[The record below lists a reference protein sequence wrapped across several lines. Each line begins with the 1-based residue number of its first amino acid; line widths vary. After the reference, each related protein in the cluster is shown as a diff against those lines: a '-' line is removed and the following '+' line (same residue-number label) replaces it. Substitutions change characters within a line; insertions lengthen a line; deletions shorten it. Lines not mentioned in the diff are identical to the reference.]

1 MRDLLNVRELRVG
14 FGGVDYAVDGIS
26 FTIRRGESFCLV
38 GESGSGKSVS
48 ALSIARLL
56 PHSAALDSDGEI
68 EISLHEDSALK
79 LNNMTDTEMREIR
92 GRGVAMVFQEPM
104 SSLNPVMTIGEQ
116 LLEVL
121 ELHRPSLAESDARQ
135 TVMDSLESVQIT
147 NPEQRLNEYPHR
159 LSGGQRQ
166 RVMIAMAMLCQPK
179 LLIADEPTTA
189 LDVTVQAEI
198 LALLKQLQIEHGMSL
213 LFITHD
219 FGVVAQVADR
229 VAVMRSGQIVE
240 LGEVEAVLGSPKH
253 EYTRQLL
260 TALPRHRPR
269 GMRPQGVT
277 RSNDSK
283 PLLSVEGLSVHFPVR
298 AGVFRRQVG
307 SVKAVSNV
315 SMEIERGE
323 IVALVGESG
332 CGKTTLGRAI
342 LGLVGATEGRICL
355 ESEELARN
363 RSRRARSQIQCVFQD
378 PDASL
383 NPRMLVADALTEP
396 MVVHGVGADDA
407 DRRQIACRLLEQV
420 RLDADALDRYPH
432 EFSGGQRQRIS
443 IARALCFN
451 PALIVCDEMTSA
463 LDVSVQAEI
472 LDLLL
477 ALRDEHQ
484 LALLFITHDIGVVEY
499 IADRVVVMRAGQVVE
514 RGTVSQ
520 VCAQPSHGYTQA
532 LMASVPAMPSYTWRP
547 RTANQI

>member
-1 MRDLLNVRELRVG
+1 MRDLLTVRDLRVG
-14 FGGVDYAVDGIS
+14 FGGVNHAVDGIS

-38 GESGSGKSVS
+38 GESGSGKSIS
-48 ALSIARLL
+48 ALSIAKLL
-56 PHSAALDSDGEI
+56 PNGAVLDSNGEI
-68 EISLHEDSALK
+68 EISLHEDSSLR
-79 LNNMTDTEMREIR
+79 LNEMADTEMRAIR
-92 GRGVAMVFQEPM
+92 GRGIAMVFQEPM

-121 ELHRPSLAESDARQ
+121 ELHRPSSTEADARQ
-135 TVMDSLESVQIT
+135 TVLDTLESVQIT
-147 NPEQRLNEYPHR
+147 HPEQRLDEYPHR

-179 LLIADEPTTA
+179 LLITDEPTTA

-229 VAVMRSGQIVE
+229 VAVMRRGQILE

-269 GMRPQGVT
+269 GVRPVTVT
-277 RSNDSK
+277 RPNDAK
-283 PLLSVEGLSVHFPVR
+283 TLLSVEGLSVHFPVR
-298 AGVFRRQVG
+298 AGVFRRQVA

-315 SMEIERGE
+315 SMEVERGE

-332 CGKTTLGRAI
+332 CGKTTLGRAV
-342 LGLVGATEGRICL
+342 LGLVDATRGRVCL
-355 ESEELARN
+355 EGEELARN

-383 NPRMLVADALTEP
+383 NPRMLIADTLTEP
-396 MVVHGVGADDA
+396 MVVHGVGSDNVE
-407 DRRQIACRLLEQV
+407 RREIAGRLLEKV
-420 RLDADALDRYPH
+420 RLDACALDRYPH

-443 IARALCFN
+443 IARALCVN

-477 ALRDEHQ
+477 TLRDEHQ

-499 IADRVVVMRAGQVVE
+499 LADRVVVMRDGQIIE
-514 RGTVSQ
+514 RGTVSE
-520 VCAQPSHGYTQA
+520 VCSQPSHSYTQK
-532 LMASVPAMPSYTWRP
+532 LMASVPIMPSYTWRP
-547 RTANQI
+547 RTGNQI